1 MHRLFQRFARSIG
14 LAHDPNIPSG
24 SAERP
29 LRALLVASIVLPILL
44 FAIVA
49 AISYR
54 QHFIGARDRLERD
67 LGRITEHALK
77 VFETFELSAIYL
89 DELIAGLTDE
99 QIRNNEREYSA
110 RLSTIT
116 KTMPQLRD
124 LWVIDP
130 NGFPVVPAPSSRCRA
145 STCRT
150 ASTSA
155 STRTRR

>member
-54 QHFIGARDRLERD
+54 QHFMGARAT
-67 LGRITEHALK
+67 GS
-77 VFETFELSAIYL
+77 SAI
-89 DELIAGLTDE
+89 
-99 QIRNNEREYSA
+99 SA
-110 RLSTIT
+110 ASLNTHSRCSKRLS
-116 KTMPQLRD
+116 
-124 LWVIDP
+124 
-130 NGFPVVPAPSSRCRA
+130 
-145 STCRT
+145 
-150 ASTSA
+150 
-155 STRTRR
+155 